1 MFNLFKKKIKD
12 DEYYNNEFSRKT
24 FIINRDYSFHK
35 DLYALLDKQFK
46 WLFIDEIKMDLSDFL
61 NPLEFDFVYL
71 LLTYEKPLKTLLD
84 NVKKGNKDKIRV
96 DKLNLKTAYNNSF
109 IVSLECEKKEDD
121 VKKEIFLK
129 IFVYNFKKENEKI
142 LFDEYKYL
150 CVISYKVLL

>member
-1 MFNLFKKKIKD
+1 MFNLFKKK
-12 DEYYNNEFSRKT
+12 EENNLNCFVISRND
-24 FIINRDYSFHK
+24 FNHK

-121 VKKEIFLK
+121 VKKETFLN
-129 IFVYNFKKENEKI
+129 IYVYNFIKENEKI